1 MAAAPFGGYREA
13 VAGKRTNTTGLIG
26 AWSMDGPT
34 GDLDGFASV
43 VDINALVAARDAEA
57 VEVVLPPER
66 PPLLMKP
73 ADEDD
78 WQPLSVA
85 LP

>member
-1 MAAAPFGGYREA
+1 
-13 VAGKRTNTTGLIG
+13 
-26 AWSMDGPT
+26 MDGPQ
-34 GDLDGFASV
+34 GDLEGFASV
-43 VDINALVAARDAEA
+43 ADINALVAARDAELDEA
-57 VEVVLPPER
+57 VLPLER